1 MTSEQVDGGDA
12 PCGQSSAGR
21 SVLNAPSTSPL
32 ATMLK
37 ILMVAEAEQNSRIP
51 NALDQV
57 RLMPYQKRYAHE
69 VYEFQ
74 LMAAVQLMRAEGEH
88 RVRDHEVWLS
98 IPEDG
103 VFVVAETIPA
113 QQFGANPLTDAT
125 P

>member
-21 SVLNAPSTSPL
+21 SVLNASSTSPL

-37 ILMVAEAEQNSRIP
+37 ILKVAAAEQNSRIT
-51 NALDQV
+51 NAVDQV
-57 RLMPYQKRYAHE
+57 RLMPYLKRYAHE
-69 VYEFQ
+69 VYEFR

-88 RVRDHEVWLS
+88 RVRDHAVCLS
-98 IPEDG
+98 VPEDG
-103 VFVVAETIPA
+103 VFVVAETLPA
-113 QQFGANPLTDAT
+113 EPSGANPLTDAT